1 MNTSYFIHFTWFIS
15 TGGISQRKLRI
26 NKRKSLSTLLE
37 KGKLKSGIIQTF
49 SVKQNTSG
57 ICSLL
62 LEQEKHLENC
72 FRSAPYYC
80 QNYGK

>member
-15 TGGISQRKLRI
+15 IEGISQRKLRI
-26 NKRKSLSTLLE
+26 NKIKSLRTLLE
-37 KGKLKSGIIQTF
+37 EGKLKSGIIQTF

-72 FRSAPYYC
+72 FKSAP
-80 QNYGK
+80 

>member
-15 TGGISQRKLRI
+15 IGGISQRKLRI

-37 KGKLKSGIIQTF
+37 KGKLK
-49 SVKQNTSG
+49 QNTSG

-72 FRSAPYYC
+72 FRSAP
-80 QNYGK
+80 

>member
-15 TGGISQRKLRI
+15 IGGISQRKLRI
-26 NKRKSLSTLLE
+26 NKRKSLRTLLE

-57 ICSLL
+57 ICSLF

-72 FRSAPYYC
+72 FRSAP
-80 QNYGK
+80 